1 LEDVIV
7 HFSGRHNEP
16 LLHSAEALYAAERGL
31 ERDDASLAERLP
43 RLQAFARGMTWLAA
57 HDPERLQRLRG
68 GVRAHRARLARL
80 GLGDHELPDAPPAR
94 AALRLAGRDALL
106 VAIGMPVAVVGI
118 AAWYVPYVLPRLVVR
133 LQRPA
138 FEAISTVKLVTALAV
153 FPIVYAVWIVLA
165 ARAWGWVGALVVAI
179 VLPAAGFATA
189 QWRRHWTEFR
199 SELGFSLR
207 AALRPNLAA
216 ALRARRAALADEI
229 DRIADDWEAETRARA
244 AVARGASAR

>member
-1 LEDVIV
+1 
-7 HFSGRHNEP
+7 
-16 LLHSAEALYAAERGL
+16 
-31 ERDDASLAERLP
+31 
-43 RLQAFARGMTWLAA
+43 
-57 HDPERLQRLRG
+57 
-68 GVRAHRARLARL
+68 
-80 GLGDHELPDAPPAR
+80 
-94 AALRLAGRDALL
+94 
-106 VAIGMPVAVVGI
+106 MPVAVVGI
-118 AAWYVPYVLPRLVVR
+118 AAWYVPYILPRLVVR

-179 VLPAAGFATA
+179 VLPAAGLATA
-189 QWRRHWTEFR
+189 QWRRHWAEFR
-199 SELGFSLR
+199 SELAFSLR

-244 AVARGASAR
+244 GVARGTSAR